1 MNGRRTAKDAP
12 HGLNNTAASLLGFLH
27 ERPMTGW
34 DLVAAAEELMGDF
47 WSITRSQVY
56 RELSSMAE
64 AGLVEELERG
74 KRDRRPYAITDAGRK
89 AFADW
94 SAAVPAEEAVRF
106 PLLLML
112 TLGRHIPREH
122 LATAVEHHR
131 AVHRSRLARYEHQL
145 PDMSDPYAVATLS
158 FGIQYERA
166 VLAWFDGLP
175 EEITG
180 VPPTRPPEAA
190 EEPRTGTGDPD
201 DGPG

>member
-1 MNGRRTAKDAP
+1 MNGRRTSKDAP

-34 DLVAAAEELMGDF
+34 DLVAAAEDLMGDF

-56 RELSSMAE
+56 RELSSMAG

-74 KRDRRPYAITDAGRK
+74 KRDRRPYAITEAGRK

-94 SAAVPAEEAVRF
+94 SAVLPAEEAVRF

-122 LATAVEHHR
+122 LAAAVEHHR
-131 AVHRSRLARYEHQL
+131 TLHTSRLARYEAQFA
-145 PDMSDPYAVATLS
+145 DMSDPYAVATLS

-180 VPPTRPPEAA
+180 VPPKRPPG
-190 EEPRTGTGDPD
+190 PPD
-201 DGPG
+201 APPT

>member
-34 DLVAAAEELMGDF
+34 DLVAAAEQLMGDF

-56 RELSSMAE
+56 RELSTMAR
-64 AGLVEELERG
+64 AGLVEEGERG
-74 KRDRRPYAITDAGRK
+74 KRDRRPYAITEAGRT

-94 SAAVPAEEAVRF
+94 SAAMPGEEAVRF

-112 TLGRHIPREH
+112 TLGRHIPRDH
-122 LATAVEHHR
+122 LTAAVEHHR
-131 AVHRSRLARYEHQL
+131 ALHAERLAEYEGQAEG
-145 PDMSDPYAVATLS
+145 MSDPYAAATLS
-158 FGIQYERA
+158 FGIHYERA
-166 VLAWFDGLP
+166 VLAWFDDLP

-180 VPPTRPPEAA
+180 G
-190 EEPRTGTGDPD
+190 PRKG
-201 DGPG
+201 